1 MRCSYNLRIALA
13 PQRQRG
19 LEKLHWH
26 RSASVVWR
34 ICTGT
39 AAPAWFGGFA
49 LAPQRQRGLETSYV
63 LTNLYNKKRKSYIL
77 KAPAGS
83 RSGKFLDFP
92 LLQSLGIG
100 GARAKHT

>member
-1 MRCSYNLRIALA
+1 MVFGASVYGFLGMRCSYNLRIALA

-19 LEKLHWH
+19 SQGLHWH

-49 LAPQRQRGLETSYV
+49 LAPQRQRGLEGY
-63 LTNLYNKKRKSYIL
+63 NLRIL
-77 KAPAGS
+77 
-83 RSGKFLDFP
+83 RD
-92 LLQSLGIG
+92 
-100 GARAKHT
+100 TT